1 MIETVYQSKLF
12 INLIYFKKIISLIK
26 LINHYY
32 FEFIVKQNKLVN
44 RNHLFLQV
52 IKISYLIVQ
61 QQISIMN

>member
-32 FEFIVKQNKLVN
+32 FEFLVKQNKLVN